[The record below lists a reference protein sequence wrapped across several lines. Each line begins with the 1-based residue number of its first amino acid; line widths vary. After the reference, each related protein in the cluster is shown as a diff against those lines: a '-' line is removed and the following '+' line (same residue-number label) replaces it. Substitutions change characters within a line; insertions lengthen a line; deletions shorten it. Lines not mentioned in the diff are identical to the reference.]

1 MKQVAKKTFIFTEL
15 LSYIHFQ
22 DENTDVPAW
31 RKAIPQSKTEQKI
44 LKSSHD
50 WDEDWDAE
58 AESAPVVG
66 TYNPMNKIINSDNPI
81 LL

>member
-1 MKQVAKKTFIFTEL
+1 MKQFLTLCICGVRGIQTSFPKK
-15 LSYIHFQ
+15 SQVQ
-22 DENTDVPAW
+22 DKEKRPINNL
-31 RKAIPQSKTEQKI
+31 KTEQKI